1 MYNDSDYFYHVYN
14 IHWIEYNIKY
24 IGRQNTTISLN
35 ILKLYIY
42 VNLLSTMSI
51 YRIMRLSNFYNMAIS
66 AF

>member
-1 MYNDSDYFYHVYN
+1 MYNDSDYFYYVYN

-42 VNLLSTMSI
+42 VNLLSTISI